1 MKVEWKSPIKC
12 AKELRVEEVVV
23 EIDSFS
29 LLGKMFSK
37 FDRFV
42 TSYNYYRV
50 QCRIKKHQLIFLL
63 SKSLSGIH
71 CVTPE
76 FEFELFMILTMVFT
90 GLTFL

>member
-12 AKELRVEEVVV
+12 AKELGVEEVVV

-42 TSYNYYRV
+42 TSYNYTTECSVESKSTNSFSFY
-50 QCRIKKHQLIFLL
+50 L
-63 SKSLSGIH
+63 SKPLSGILMNLSLN
-71 CVTPE
+71 CS
-76 FEFELFMILTMVFT
+76 
-90 GLTFL
+90 

>member
-23 EIDSFS
+23 VVVEIDSLS

-42 TSYNYYRV
+42 TSYNYTTECCV
-50 QCRIKKHQLIFLL
+50 E
-63 SKSLSGIH
+63 SKSTNSFSFYPNPCQGYI
-71 CVTPE
+71 V
-76 FEFELFMILTMVFT
+76 
-90 GLTFL
+90 

>member
-12 AKELRVEEVVV
+12 AKELGVEEVVV

-42 TSYNYYRV
+42 

-63 SKSLSGIH
+63 SKPLSGIH

-76 FEFELFMILTMVFT
+76 FEFELFMILTIDFT

>member
-12 AKELRVEEVVV
+12 AKELGVEEVVV

-42 TSYNYYRV
+42 

-63 SKSLSGIH
+63 PIQTLVRDTH
-71 CVTPE
+71 E